1 MGAKMHVKGKAGGES
16 KNLIFGVIVCVISL
30 FSGSINLALAGVLG
44 TSIKLNSLDTTVYNA
59 IPATILLL
67 GPIFLYPH
75 PVNWPDHGAMTD
87 YTIFKIVLSKSP
99 FTVGLAAL
107 SGALSLAY
115 NTLQYGIVQYL
126 SATHVAF
133 AGNFNKAL
141 TIPLALL
148 VGLETLPPG
157 KWGWIMLFACFGS
170 IGAFAVYNAIS
181 GGAGG
186 HGGHGAREPPPVKS
200 GDTEEGSDISSE
212 DSSSEEEGCC

>member
-1 MGAKMHVKGKAGGES
+1 MLLGVICAAIAVVAKMHVSGSGGGES
-16 KNLIFGVIVCVISL
+16 KNLIFGVVVCVISL
-30 FSGSINLALAGVLG
+30 FSGSVNLALAGVLG
-44 TSIKLNSLDTTVYNA
+44 TSVKLNSLDMTVYNS
-59 IPATILLL
+59 IPATLLLL
-67 GPIFLYPH
+67 GPIFWYSH
-75 PVNWPDHGAMTD
+75 PVNWPNHGAMTD
-87 YTIFKIVLSKSP
+87 WEIFNIVLAKSP
-99 FTVGLAAL
+99 STICLAAL

-115 NTLQYGIVQYL
+115 NTLQYGIVQCL

-170 IGAFAVYNAIS
+170 IGAFAVYNAVS

-186 HGGHGAREPPPVKS
+186 HGGHAREPLKEKEV
-200 GDTEEGSDISSE
+200 
-212 DSSSEEEGCC
+212 

>member
-1 MGAKMHVKGKAGGES
+1 MG
-16 KNLIFGVIVCVISL
+16 
-30 FSGSINLALAGVLG
+30 
-44 TSIKLNSLDTTVYNA
+44 
-59 IPATILLL
+59 IPATLLLL

-75 PVNWPDHGAMTD
+75 PVNWPNHGNMTD
-87 YTIFKIVLSKSP
+87 WSIFQIVLSKSP
-99 FTVGLAAL
+99 GTVGLAAL

-126 SATHVAF
+126 SAAHVAF

-170 IGAFAVYNAIS
+170 IGAFAVYNMVS

-186 HGGHGAREPPPVKS
+186 HGGHGGARETLK
-200 GDTEEGSDISSE
+200 GGKEEEEDDGSSE
-212 DSSSEEEGCC
+212 DDSESSEEAGCCN

>member
-1 MGAKMHVKGKAGGES
+1 MLLGVMCAAIAVMAKMHVKGDAGGES
-16 KNLIFGVIVCVISL
+16 KNLVFGVIVCVISL

-59 IPATILLL
+59 IPATLLLL
-67 GPIFLYPH
+67 GPIFLYQH
-75 PVNWPDHGAMTD
+75 PVNWPNHGPMTD
-87 YTIFKIVLSKSP
+87 WAIFNIVLSKSP
-99 FTVGLAAL
+99 GTIGLAAL

-115 NTLQYGIVQYL
+115 NTLQFGIVQCL

-148 VGLETLPPG
+148 VGLETLPEG
-157 KWGWIMLFACFGS
+157 KWGIIMLVACFGS
-170 IGAFAVYNAIS
+170 IGAFAVYNAVS

-186 HGGHGAREPPPVKS
+186 HGGGGHSARETAK
-200 GDTEEGSDISSE
+200 EKEM
-212 DSSSEEEGCC
+212 

>member
-1 MGAKMHVKGKAGGES
+1 MHVSGKAGGES
-16 KNLIFGVIVCVISL
+16 KNLLFGVIVCVISL

-75 PVNWPDHGAMTD
+75 PVNWPDHGPMTD
-87 YTIFKIVLSKSP
+87 WSIFNIVLEKSP
-99 FTVGLAAL
+99 GTVGLAAL

-115 NTLQYGIVQYL
+115 NTLQYGIVQML
-126 SATHVAF
+126 TATHVAF
-133 AGNFNKAL
+133 AGNFNKAV

-157 KWGWIMLFACFGS
+157 KWGMIMLFACFGS
-170 IGAFAVYNAIS
+170 IGAFAVYNAVS

-186 HGGHGAREPPPVKS
+186 HGGGGHGTRELAKN
-200 GDTEEGSDISSE
+200 DEEGSED
-212 DSSSEEEGCC
+212 DSSSEDDSGSSEETGCC

>member
-1 MGAKMHVKGKAGGES
+1 M
-16 KNLIFGVIVCVISL
+16 
-30 FSGSINLALAGVLG
+30 GVLG

-59 IPATILLL
+59 IPATLLLL
-67 GPIFLYPH
+67 GPIFLNPH
-75 PVNWPDHGAMTD
+75 PVNWPNHGNMTD
-87 YTIFKIVLSKSP
+87 WSIFKIVLSKSP
-99 FTVGLAAL
+99 ATVGLAAL

-126 SATHVAF
+126 TATHVAF

-170 IGAFAVYNAIS
+170 IGAFAVYNAVS

-186 HGGHGAREPPPVKS
+186 HGGHGARESPSESQKEKELED
-200 GDTEEGSDISSE
+200 GSE
-212 DSSSEEEGCC
+212 DSSSESDSESSEEAGCC